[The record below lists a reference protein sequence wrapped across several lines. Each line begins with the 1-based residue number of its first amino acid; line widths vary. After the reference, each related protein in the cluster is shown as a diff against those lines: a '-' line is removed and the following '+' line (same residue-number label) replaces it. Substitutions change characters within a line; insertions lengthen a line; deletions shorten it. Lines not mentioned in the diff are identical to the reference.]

1 MCSAGCVDRFK
12 LHHSISFG
20 KVSGEGRGVNS
31 DMTTGWLTAVW
42 EEYVDSNI
50 FNAKETGIFFLD

>member
-1 MCSAGCVDRFK
+1 MIKAKECAKRLSVEEFMCSAGCVDRFK

-31 DMTTGWLTAVW
+31 DMTTGWLTAV
-42 EEYVDSNI
+42 
-50 FNAKETGIFFLD
+50 